1 LVFAI
6 TTLDLF
12 VFVLLDLALE
22 YPRPCRLVEPRS
34 LEDVCRIDP
43 VVVPPTHDMLLEV
56 RAELELVNR
65 YLDKSAISF
74 ERGLAEEKAYATIGG
89 AVHAFDL
96 GHVDGGCCP

>member
-1 LVFAI
+1 
-6 TTLDLF
+6 
-12 VFVLLDLALE
+12 
-22 YPRPCRLVEPRS
+22 
-34 LEDVCRIDP
+34 
-43 VVVPPTHDMLLEV
+43 MLLEV